1 MAQIGKLANMTPDEI
16 LEIDAK
22 RNHEPGT
29 EAGHLRAIIND
40 QLRQK
45 AHLVQQ
51 GDTLILFSNSDG
63 DDDVEYHCF
72 NADTPQNLAANVVA
86 FFGMA
91 KKIGYKTATTPYD
104 NPKISDLFKQLV
116 PKEFQVEI
124 KRKGGGFEATAR
136 L

>member
-1 MAQIGKLANMTPDEI
+1 MTPDEI
-16 LEIDAK
+16 LEIDAQ

-29 EAGHLRAIIND
+29 QAGHLRAIIND

-51 GDTLILFSNSDG
+51 GNTLILFSNSDG
-63 DDDVEYHCF
+63 DADVEYHCF

-91 KKIGYKTATTPYD
+91 KKLGYKTATTPYD
-104 NPKISDLFKQLV
+104 NPKISELFKQFV

-124 KRKGGGFEATAR
+124 KRKGSGFEATAR

>member
-1 MAQIGKLANMTPDEI
+1 MTPDQI

-63 DDDVEYHCF
+63 DDDVEDHCF

-91 KKIGYKTATTPYD
+91 KKLGYKTATTPYD